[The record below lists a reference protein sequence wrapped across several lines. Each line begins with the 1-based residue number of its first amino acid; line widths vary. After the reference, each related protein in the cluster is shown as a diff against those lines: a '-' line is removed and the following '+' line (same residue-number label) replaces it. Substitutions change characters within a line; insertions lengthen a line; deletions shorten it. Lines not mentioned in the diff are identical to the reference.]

1 MEKKIVLP
9 RLGETMEKGSISR
22 GLISEGEIFTRGQI
36 IAEIDSDKTTVE
48 LPALEDGI
56 LKKILIQEGNEI
68 DIGVDIA
75 IFESS

>member
-1 MEKKIVLP
+1 MQKKIVLP
-9 RLGETMEKGSISR
+9 RLGETMENGSISKW
-22 GLISEGEIFTRGQI
+22 LISEGENFTRGQI